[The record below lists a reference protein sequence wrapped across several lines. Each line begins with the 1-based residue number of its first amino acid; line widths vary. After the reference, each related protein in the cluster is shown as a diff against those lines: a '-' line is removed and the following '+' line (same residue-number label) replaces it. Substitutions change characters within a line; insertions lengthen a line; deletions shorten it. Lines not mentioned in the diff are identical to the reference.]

1 MEAVDG
7 KKKEILVKFSTDD
20 LTPHQIRLIKNVHSL
35 LAAVLTSEEEGEYFD
50 ASADLMKKTAE
61 LIKCSN
67 FGINNKTMSYGVQA
81 VEFAVDSLNESLENN
96 TTENMDN

>member
-1 MEAVDG
+1 MEAVD
-7 KKKEILVKFSTDD
+7 KKNKEILVKFNTDE

-50 ASADLMKKTAE
+50 ASADLMKKAAE

-67 FGINNKTMSYGVQA
+67 FGIKNKTMAYGLQA
-81 VEFAVDSLNESLENN
+81 VEFAVDSLSESLENN
-96 TTENMDN
+96 TTENIDN